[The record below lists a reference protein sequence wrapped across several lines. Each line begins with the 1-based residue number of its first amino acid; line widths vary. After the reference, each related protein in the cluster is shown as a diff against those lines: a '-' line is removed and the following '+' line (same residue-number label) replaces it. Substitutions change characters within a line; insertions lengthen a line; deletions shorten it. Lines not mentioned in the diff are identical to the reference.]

1 MKNLIKEKPAIL
13 VALIAICLLA
23 VILVLRSFPVY
34 RIATLDTAS
43 YFDSKELSMLA
54 YAGTP
59 SDRSIGQGV
68 IKKASSAFS
77 DIRHSQEEN
86 KEVYGLLSRYATP
99 LERGAVSEKHILKLL
114 SAHFDSDSG
123 YMWVHY
129 SAATY
134 DADGKPIS
142 QSSDVSSF
150 WSVEK
155 NEDGDWVVVGIKEHP

>member
-1 MKNLIKEKPAIL
+1 MKNLIKAKPAIL
-13 VALIAICLLA
+13 IALIVICLLA

-43 YFDSKELSMLA
+43 YFDSEELSMLA

-59 SDRSIGQGV
+59 SDRSIGQDV
-68 IKKASSAFS
+68 LKKAASAFS

-86 KEVYGLLSRYATP
+86 KDAYGLLSRYATP

-134 DADGKPIS
+134 DANGNPIS
-142 QSSDVSSF
+142 QSSDVHSL

-155 NEDGDWVVVGIKEHP
+155 NEAGDWVVVGIKEHP